1 MIDSSVR
8 DKILS
13 LHYEIAKLKRK
24 LIQEK
29 EKNARIAENTIVG
42 FGTPLQAC
50 DPRDR
55 RALRIA
61 AEIRGNYVDEHG
73 LSKND
78 SI

>member
-1 MIDSSVR
+1 MIDLSVR

-24 LIQEK
+24 LGHEK
-29 EKNARIAENTIVG
+29 ERNAQIAENTIVG

-55 RALRIA
+55 RSLRIA
-61 AEIRGNYVDEHG
+61 AEIRGNFIDEHELG
-73 LSKND
+73 EK
-78 SI
+78 

>member
-1 MIDSSVR
+1 MNDTSIREQVLR
-8 DKILS
+8 

-24 LIQEK
+24 LMVEK
-29 EKNARIAENTIVG
+29 ERNARIAERTIVG
-42 FGTPLQAC
+42 FGTPLQAS

-61 AEIRGNYVDEHG
+61 AEIRGEYQEEHG

-78 SI
+78 VI

>member
-1 MIDSSVR
+1 MNETIR
-8 DKILS
+8 DKVLE

-24 LIQEK
+24 LLHEK
-29 EKNARIAENTIVG
+29 ERNARIAERTIVG

-61 AEIRGNYVDEHG
+61 AEIRGEYKFEHG
-73 LSKND
+73 LNRD
-78 SI
+78 D